1 MNNESIL
8 NQHRKETISKNR
20 KIKTAAAAA
29 LLSGA
34 LFALPSVAN
43 ADSWKANTPSEVA
56 ANIANTTT
64 PYTIRSG
71 DTLWAISEALKTKNL
86 DVSPEQLAKMN
97 GIDNADL
104 IYTGNTLKF
113 NGQKIVI
120 PTPDP
125 KTNQVDKTAL
135 SAKLQEANKYI
146 YTQGIYT
153 EASLNNLREAA
164 MRGNGV
170 IKSDMVSQQDV
181 TNAIWRITQAIN
193 NLVRVQAPAPTVN
206 KQPLEAKIQE
216 ANKYIYTQGVYTEG
230 SLNNLREAAMRGN
243 GVIKSDMVSQQ
254 DVTVSINR
262 IDQAIGALQ
271 KLPSQTVNKQP
282 LAAKL
287 QEANKYIY
295 TQGVYTE
302 GSLNNLRE
310 AAMRGNGVIKSDLGS
325 QQDVTRAIN
334 RIDQAIGA
342 LEKLPSQTVNK
353 QPLAA
358 KLQEANKYLHTQGV
372 YTEASLNNLNEA
384 AIRGNGVI
392 KSDLGS
398 QQDVTNAIN
407 RIDQAIGAL
416 EKQ

>member
-120 PTPDP
+120 PTPAP

>member
-271 KLPSQTVNKQP
+271 KLPSQTINKQP
-282 LAAKL
+282 LTAKL